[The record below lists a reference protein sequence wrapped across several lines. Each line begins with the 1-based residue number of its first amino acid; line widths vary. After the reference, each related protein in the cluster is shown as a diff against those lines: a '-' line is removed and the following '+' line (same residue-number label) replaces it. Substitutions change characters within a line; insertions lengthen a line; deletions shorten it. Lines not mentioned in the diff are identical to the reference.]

1 MGMWYPRY
9 MFLTFGWYV
18 DGWWEG
24 EDGEDGCT
32 SAQRQSVLP
41 YMLSPIQDE
50 FLSNF
55 STTTDT
61 GFVS

>member
-1 MGMWYPRY
+1 MGMRYPRY
-9 MFLTFGWYV
+9 MFLTYAWYD
-18 DGWWEG
+18 DGWWEE
-24 EDGEDGCT
+24 EDEDGCT
-32 SAQRQSVLP
+32 SVQRQSVLP

-55 STTTDT
+55 SATTDT